1 MIVFVFLLDFLFSAF
16 HFCASALCQCHW
28 ASGCV
33 CEVQTPDSQVHR
45 DRNHQSHYELGWHI
59 LVIHFVLFMLRIVTN
74 NLVIL
79 ASAASQPPYENN
91 VPCNF
96 QGVPGQASLLSVHYI
111 C

>member
-1 MIVFVFLLDFLFSAF
+1 MPVPCVSVTGPLAVFVRFKP
-16 HFCASALCQCHW
+16 
-28 ASGCV
+28 
-33 CEVQTPDSQVHR
+33 QTVRFIEIEIINLITNWDC
-45 DRNHQSHYELGWHI
+45 I
-59 LVIHFVLFMLRIVTN
+59 FLVIHFVLFMLRIVTN